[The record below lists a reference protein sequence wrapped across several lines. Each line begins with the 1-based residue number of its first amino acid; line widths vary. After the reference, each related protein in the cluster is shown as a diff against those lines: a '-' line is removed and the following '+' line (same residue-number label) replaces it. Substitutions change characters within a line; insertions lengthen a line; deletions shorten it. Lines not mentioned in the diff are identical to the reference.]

1 MTAPGNHPTGP
12 EDTSRPVDMSR
23 YRHGPQRP
31 RQRPGRATEVTTS
44 LTGWIL
50 GNRGRAPQ
58 PAPEPGARTASVI
71 TVLVLTLTILVA
83 VAVGVTYLAWDWIS
97 SP

>member
-23 YRHGPQRP
+23 YRRTQRP
-31 RQRPGRATEVTTS
+31 QPRTGRATEVTTS

-58 PAPEPGARTASVI
+58 PAAEPKARTASVI

-83 VAVGVTYLAWDWIS
+83 VAVGVTYLAWGWIS